1 MSSGSFRRC
10 GEFLRNFRVLI
21 NCGMPLQKG
30 GGPWCGV
37 SLRDEKNSDKGR
49 CKVEA
54 ARCVSPSHGS
64 IQ

>member
-30 GGPWCGV
+30 GGFRGV
-37 SLRDEKNSDKGR
+37 VLVCETRKTLIKGAVKWKR
-49 CKVEA
+49 LGV
-54 ARCVSPSHGS
+54 
-64 IQ
+64 